1 MISVIMPLYNNEKYV
16 EESIQSVINQTYTDW
31 ELLIINDA
39 STDNSLQIAEKL
51 AKTDNR
57 IKLINLK
64 ENKGVSHARNLGIKE
79 SKGEYISFLDSDDLW
94 DKAFLKNTSTLL
106 FNQKKDLVYSNFAF
120 LYNNK
125 LIQPINATLING
137 SLNDFIIK
145 TKQRYETIFPF
156 CVGTFLIKKSL
167 IIKYNITFP
176 EDQHLFEDT
185 LVWTELLCIT
195 KAVSLNQVLL
205 YYRQHSESIT
215 HKTYTT
221 NDYLQELTYLNKLKN
236 FVIKSNKNIILLDK
250 YITYR
255 TYRVINSILKSGDIS
270 NALYNIKR
278 Y

>member
-125 LIQPINATLING
+125 LIQPSNATLING